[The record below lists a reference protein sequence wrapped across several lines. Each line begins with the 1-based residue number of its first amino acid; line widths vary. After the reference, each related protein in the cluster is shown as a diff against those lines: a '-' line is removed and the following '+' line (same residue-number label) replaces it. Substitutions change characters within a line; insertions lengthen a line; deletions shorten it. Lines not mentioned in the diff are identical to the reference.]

1 MNTTYDPSMNEQA
14 FNLALLGFD
23 DVEIAMVLGISTATL
38 TAWKRRHPEFLAALK
53 RGGLQADSDVVAS
66 LHKRAVGYEFTE
78 VRTVTDAELLE
89 GFDHDEFIKS
99 LETEFEA
106 FNAEFTMDL
115 EPFELDL
122 TTPVLDLTT
131 EPLVFDTVPVCK

>member
-1 MNTTYDPSMNEQA
+1 MSTTYDQSMNEQA

-23 DVEIAMVLGISTATL
+23 DGEIAAVLGISTATL
-38 TAWKRRHPEFLAALK
+38 TTWKAMYPEFLAALK
-53 RGGLQADSDVVAS
+53 GGGLPADSEVVAS
-66 LHKRAVGYEFTE
+66 LYKRATGYEVTE

-106 FNAEFTMDL
+106 FNAMDL

-122 TTPVLDLTT
+122 TTPVLDLTC
-131 EPLVFDTVPVCK
+131 EPPVFDTVPVCK